1 MIDLNLFF
9 ALVSFYFVMYVTPGP
24 NNAMVLTSGLKF
36 GFAKTIPHMSG
47 ITIGH
52 ILQLILV
59 CLGLGK
65 IFQVFPE
72 IQQVLKIICAA
83 YLLYLGYKI
92 IGSFSKIKEDDSRPL
107 KFHEAALFQIVNP
120 KAWTIS
126 SMAASGF
133 LPKGENLI
141 FSILYIAA
149 IAIIVIVGFSA
160 TNQTDI
166 IDSTLSSIS
175 EPLLVNVDQTTYQRA
190 DIISISGNSKSAST
204 QLVELS
210 IENTNGVKIWN
221 ENINLKNDGKFS
233 TLVIAGGGGWEND
246 GTYILKATHS
256 NLASEIEFKFFT

>member
-9 ALVSFYFVMYVTPGP
+9 ALVGFYFVMYITPGP

-65 IFQVFPE
+65 IFQVFPN
-72 IQQVLKIICAA
+72 IQNILKIICAA

-92 IGSFSKIKEDDSRPL
+92 VGSFSKIKEDDSRPL
-107 KFHEAALFQIVNP
+107 KFYEAALFQIVNP

-133 LPKGENLI
+133 LPKDENLI

-149 IAIIVIVGFSA
+149 IALIICPLSISPWAAFGSSIRNLVKNNKLKALIEYFLAFLLLITAILIVI
-160 TNQTDI
+160 Q
-166 IDSTLSSIS
+166 
-175 EPLLVNVDQTTYQRA
+175 
-190 DIISISGNSKSAST
+190 K
-204 QLVELS
+204 
-210 IENTNGVKIWN
+210 
-221 ENINLKNDGKFS
+221 
-233 TLVIAGGGGWEND
+233 
-246 GTYILKATHS
+246 
-256 NLASEIEFKFFT
+256 

>member
-1 MIDLNLFF
+1 MIDPNLFI

-36 GFAKTIPHMSG
+36 GFLKTIPHMSG

-65 IFQVFPE
+65 IFQVYPE
-72 IQQVLKIICAA
+72 IQNVLKIVCAA

-133 LPKGENLI
+133 LPKDGNL
-141 FSILYIAA
+141 
-149 IAIIVIVGFSA
+149 
-160 TNQTDI
+160 
-166 IDSTLSSIS
+166 
-175 EPLLVNVDQTTYQRA
+175 
-190 DIISISGNSKSAST
+190 IISIFFIAT
-204 QLVELS
+204 IALIICPLS
-210 IENTNGVKIWN
+210 ISPWAAFGSAIRNLVKNNKIKPLI
-221 ENINLKNDGKFS
+221 EYFLAFLL
-233 TLVIAGGGGWEND
+233 LVTA
-246 GTYILKATHS
+246 ILIVIQK
-256 NLASEIEFKFFT
+256 

>member
-65 IFQVFPE
+65 IFQVLPE

-126 SMAASGF
+126 SMAASSF
-133 LPKGENLI
+133 LPKDENLI
-141 FSILYIAA
+141 FSILYIATIALIICPLSISPWAAFGSA
-149 IAIIVIVGFSA
+149 IRNLVKNNKLKALIEYFLAFLLLITAILIVI
-160 TNQTDI
+160 Q
-166 IDSTLSSIS
+166 
-175 EPLLVNVDQTTYQRA
+175 
-190 DIISISGNSKSAST
+190 K
-204 QLVELS
+204 
-210 IENTNGVKIWN
+210 
-221 ENINLKNDGKFS
+221 
-233 TLVIAGGGGWEND
+233 
-246 GTYILKATHS
+246 
-256 NLASEIEFKFFT
+256 

>member
-1 MIDLNLFF
+1 MIDLNLFI

-36 GFAKTIPHMSG
+36 GFIKSIPHMSG

-65 IFQVFPE
+65 IFQIFPSLQN
-72 IQQVLKIICAA
+72 ILKIICAI

-126 SMAASGF
+126 SMAASSF
-133 LPKGENLI
+133 LPKDGNLI
-141 FSILYIAA
+141 VSIFFIASIALVICPLSISPWAAFGSA
-149 IAIIVIVGFSA
+149 IRNLVKNNKIKALIEYFLAFLLLVTAILIVI
-160 TNQTDI
+160 Q
-166 IDSTLSSIS
+166 
-175 EPLLVNVDQTTYQRA
+175 
-190 DIISISGNSKSAST
+190 K
-204 QLVELS
+204 
-210 IENTNGVKIWN
+210 
-221 ENINLKNDGKFS
+221 
-233 TLVIAGGGGWEND
+233 
-246 GTYILKATHS
+246 
-256 NLASEIEFKFFT
+256 